1 MDTTDTT
8 TVNEAP
14 ANANAHKPKTKR
26 APRKR
31 PETPML
37 ARAVRGKV
45 LADQPTYRPETIAA
59 AFGVSGKVLRGKL
72 RVAFG
77 DTHEKNSAWNL
88 THEQAEYL
96 LAGSIIGET
105 MIANAI
111 AARAKRAK

>member
-1 MDTTDTT
+1 MDTNTDTT
-8 TVNEAP
+8 NVAP
-14 ANANAHKPKTKR
+14 ANVAPKANKPKR

-111 AARAKRAK
+111 AARAKRGK